1 MGFLKMIG
9 LVVVVLVLGF
19 WLPFLFRV
27 LPWWCRDI
35 YKYFK
40 YPRKIHLYGI
50 WLYCGLYGQG
60 KTMALT
66 EYLTRMRKNMVIR
79 YTYARIMV
87 FGMKIL
93 S

>member
-40 YPRKIHLYGI
+40 YPRKIQFVWYMAVLWIVRTRKNYGI
-50 WLYCGLYGQG
+50 DGIF
-60 KTMALT
+60 
-66 EYLTRMRKNMVIR
+66 N
-79 YTYARIMV
+79 TYAE
-87 FGMKIL
+87 KIW
-93 S
+93 